1 MRICVFCGSSNSVR
15 AEYLEAARRLGQLL
29 AHERVG
35 LIYGGGKLGLMGEV
49 ANACMQAGGQ
59 VIGVIPKGLVEREMA
74 HHGLTELHVVETMHQ
89 RKAMMADLAHAFIT
103 LPGGLGTLEELFEI
117 WTWSQ
122 LGIHQKPLGLLNIE
136 GYYDKMLSFLWHS
149 QSEGFTKR
157 DHLWSLLVD
166 QDPRIL
172 LERIRNYQPLPAKQW
187 LSSRET

>member
-1 MRICVFCGSSNSVR
+1 MRVCVFCGSSNGTKT
-15 AEYLEAARRLGQLL
+15 EYLEAARRLGQLL
-29 AHERVG
+29 ASERVG
-35 LIYGGGKLGLMGEV
+35 LVYGGGKLGLMGEV

-122 LGIHQKPLGLLNIE
+122 LGIHQKPLGLLNVE

-149 QSEGFTKR
+149 QGEGFTKR

-172 LERIRNYQPLPAKQW
+172 LERLRNYQPLPAKQW